1 MTSYAVAQEEDF
13 LLGDVNGD
21 GVVNITDVIYLVN
34 YIMQPES
41 TTIIL
46 KAADVNID
54 GNINIT
60 DAVGIINIIL
70 GN

>member
-1 MTSYAVAQEEDF
+1 MTSYAVAQEESF

-60 DAVGIINIIL
+60 DAVGIINLIL
-70 GN
+70 NN

>member
-1 MTSYAVAQEEDF
+1 MTSYAVAQEDKF

-54 GNINIT
+54 GNINILQL
-60 DAVGIINIIL
+60 NRWL
-70 GN
+70 SMR